1 MPADSGYV
9 IVGASLAGAKAAETL
24 RDEGFDGPVTLIGTE
39 LHRPYERPPLSK
51 GLLLGDAEEGSVF
64 VHDEGWYGEHQV
76 DLRLG
81 VTAEAIDRAAHQVR
95 LSDGS
100 LVGYAKLLVS
110 TGASPRRPKVP
121 GADLGGVMYLRT
133 VDDSLALRD
142 ALKGGGRVVIAGAG
156 WIGLET
162 AAAARKYGCE
172 VTVVE
177 PDPGALHRSVG
188 P

>member
-1 MPADSGYV
+1 WAVAPLSWAGPARVACKNQNVDQKERLMPADSGYV

-24 RDEGFDGPVTLIGTE
+24 REEGFDGPVTLIGAE
-39 LHRPYERPPLSK
+39 PHRPYERPPLSK
-51 GLLLGDAEEGSVF
+51 GVLLGD
-64 VHDEGWYGEHQV
+64 
-76 DLRLG
+76 
-81 VTAEAIDRAAHQVR
+81 
-95 LSDGS
+95 
-100 LVGYAKLLVS
+100 
-110 TGASPRRPKVP
+110 
-121 GADLGGVMYLRT
+121 VMYRRT

-188 P
+188 PEIGAVFAKLHESHGVAFR

>member
-1 MPADSGYV
+1 MAAESGYV

-39 LHRPYERPPLSK
+39 RHRPYERPPLSK

-100 LVGYAKLLVS
+100 SVGYAKLLVS
-110 TGASPRRPKVP
+110 TGASPRRLKVP
-121 GADLGGVMYLRT
+121 GADLGGVLYLRT

-156 WIGLET
+156 WIGL
-162 AAAARKYGCE
+162 
-172 VTVVE
+172 
-177 PDPGALHRSVG
+177 
-188 P
+188 